1 MKSETATPSAA
12 APAGR
17 SSRTALQRWV
27 WLHKWS
33 SLVCTLFMLL
43 LCLTGLPLVFYHE
56 IDHALGKHVEAP
68 EMDAGTPHL
77 PVDRVVEAAR
87 GHHPDLVPL
96 YLFREE
102 DEPHMW
108 VVKMDTRPDTDET
121 KSKFSVID
129 ARTGAVLG
137 EPRFDEGFM
146 HLMYRLHV
154 DLFAGLAGRLFLGA
168 MGLLLV
174 LSLVSGVVLYAP
186 FMRKLDF
193 GDVRRGRST
202 KLWWL
207 DMHNMLGIVTVTW
220 ALVVGG
226 TGVINTW
233 ADLILKAWQAE
244 QVAALK
250 SAGGAAPAG
259 GGGTTSVQ
267 SLVDAALAAE
277 PGMAVATIAFP
288 GTLLSTPSHYAV
300 FLHGDTPLTSK
311 LLKAVLVD
319 PASGTV
325 TETGP
330 RPWYATALLVS
341 QPLHFGDYGGL
352 PLKVLWALLDLVT
365 IVVLWSGL
373 VLWWRK
379 HGQADAGQAASR
391 ASRITVAAKGGA

>member
-1 MKSETATPSAA
+1 MKSLTSDTATTSCTSAA
-12 APAGR
+12 QPR
-17 SSRTALQRWV
+17 VTSLQRWV
-27 WLHKWS
+27 WVHKWS

-56 IDHALGKHVEAP
+56 IDHALGKHIEVP
-68 EMDAGTPHL
+68 EMAAGTAHL
-77 PVDRVVEAAR
+77 PVDRIVESAR
-87 GHHPDLVPL
+87 RHHPDLVPL
-96 YLFREE
+96 YLFKEE
-102 DEPHMW
+102 DEPDMW

-121 KSKFSVID
+121 QAKFSVVD
-129 ARTGAVLG
+129 ARTGEVLG

-154 DLFAGLAGRLFLGA
+154 DLFAGLAGRLFLGF

-174 LSLVSGVVLYAP
+174 VALVSGVVLYAP

-193 GDVRRGRST
+193 GEVRRSRST
-202 KLWWL
+202 RLWWL

-250 SAGGAAPAG
+250 TAGAGAAQG
-259 GGGTTSVQ
+259 GSAAPLQ

-277 PGMAVATIAFP
+277 PGMAVATVAFP

-300 FLHGDTPLTSK
+300 FLHGDTPLTAK
-311 LLKAVLVD
+311 LLKATLVD
-319 PASGTV
+319 PVSAAV
-325 TETGP
+325 IETKP
-330 RPWYATALLVS
+330 RPWYATALLLS

-352 PLKVLWALLDLVT
+352 PLKILWALLDLVT
-365 IVVLWSGL
+365 VVVLWSGL

-379 HGQADAGQAASR
+379 HRHAAAVPASVAR
-391 ASRITVAAKGGA
+391 AATTARGGA